1 MLNPHHSLNDS
12 VLWPGPLQVKSLSLA
27 PWDTATTRLA
37 TKCFNVLSQREAK
50 FLGSTSDVPTLLPCV
65 LSANTEPL
73 YFVKGLPVST
83 CRGGGEGKGVKVGG
97 GSPWTLTASLVKKIN
112 KTGRKFFFF
121 SFFSFFFFFCYLC
134 TVTGD
139 TWGTSEAGGGFRCSL
154 TILEKQTS
162 SIVESGPT
170 ISPPSPKKAI
180 KHNYPT
186 CFFLVS
192 PRLCLSLP
200 LHFSSPASSST
211 ASRPTLLPVWCTYK

>member
-1 MLNPHHSLNDS
+1 MLNTRHSLHDP

-97 GSPWTLTASLVKKIN
+97 GSPWTLTASLVKKET
-112 KTGRKFFFF
+112 KTGIKFFS
-121 SFFSFFFFFCYLC
+121 SFFSFFF
-134 TVTGD
+134 
-139 TWGTSEAGGGFRCSL
+139 
-154 TILEKQTS
+154 I
-162 SIVESGPT
+162 
-170 ISPPSPKKAI
+170 
-180 KHNYPT
+180 
-186 CFFLVS
+186 FFL
-192 PRLCLSLP
+192 
-200 LHFSSPASSST
+200 
-211 ASRPTLLPVWCTYK
+211 